1 MEDYGDLRLE
11 NQSIKRYFVIVFK
24 QNMGFTQNS
33 EMRWMQGTDIDDVY
47 LILRNGC
54 KEASAVF
61 LASF

>member
-54 KEASAVF
+54 KEVRPH
-61 LASF
+61 